1 MLPDRKQIEADARRA
16 LAEDVGEGDLTAALV
31 PEGSKVQARLI
42 CRQQAVLSGSAWV
55 SEVFQQVDAELQ
67 LKWELGDGDRLQ
79 ENQLV
84 CTITGSAASILTAE
98 RTALNFLQTLS
109 GTATLTASYV
119 DAVQGMDVTILD
131 TRKTLPGLRVA
142 QKYAVSCGGGVNHRL
157 GLYDAILIKEN
168 HIAAACS
175 IPAVLE
181 QARSL
186 HPDVSIE
193 IEVESLNELSTAL
206 EADARRVLLDNFSL
220 QQLREAVA
228 LNRGRARL
236 EASGGVDL
244 GTIRAIAETG
254 VDDISVG
261 ALTKDLQAVD
271 FSLLFADSEE

>member
-42 CRQQAVLSGSAWV
+42 CRQPAVLSGSAWV
-55 SEVFQQVDAELQ
+55 SQVFHQIDAELQ

-84 CTITGSAASILTAE
+84 CTITGSAAGILTAE

-119 DAVQGMDVTILD
+119 DAVQGLDVTILD

-168 HIAAACS
+168 HIAAAGS

-228 LNRGRARL
+228 LNRGRAQL

-271 FSLLFADSEE
+271 FSLLFAASEE